1 MAHKP
6 EDGHNRIDERLDV
19 LWDATA
25 LIEGKEYACT
35 VTNVST
41 AGALMK
47 LDAPL
52 AEKQQFLLNVP
63 GLNEYAAEVAWVNRP
78 YYGLKLLVGQD
89 LKLKDYAGKVG
100 RKDI

>member
-1 MAHKP
+1 MVTKP
-6 EDGHNRIDERLDV
+6 EEGHKRIDDRLDV

-25 LIEGKEYACT
+25 LIDGKEYACQ

-63 GLNEYAAEVAWVNRP
+63 ELSEYAAEVAWVNRP
-78 YYGLKLLVGQD
+78 CYGLKLLVGQD

-100 RKDI
+100 RTEK